1 MTKYHS
7 DQPINDRNKDE
18 YNRSIF
24 VDDFIKILTDFEDK
38 ENYIIGLYAKWG
50 RGKTSTVNMILDSLK
65 NKEQFCEIYLSA
77 WALGGDYEKILWDI
91 LNQASRKIMKKKAK
105 NKRARFG
112 GFLSKMS
119 KAEIP
124 FNLDTELDLNSGGRK
139 ETKISSGKIINTVN
153 YVGQMLASSDNID
166 KARKRIEKSIG
177 DKKVIV
183 FIDDLDRLE
192 GKQIIDILRAINT
205 IADYGGMTYILPF
218 DKRYVCSAIEECLPK
233 DQNGDEFIEKLIQV
247 PIALPELTQE
257 RLDKVLLGKIDKLF
271 NELGITLTEEEVNR
285 FQRLYFY
292 GANKYITSP
301 RDINKIINVYRFRVP
316 ISIGE
321 INVVDLSILEI
332 VRTFDEHLYQL
343 IRTNRELF
351 VKQTRNI
358 SPKYLLDSDNE
369 KRKADADKL
378 LSNIPDEKLEIVQ
391 GLFPIIDEIYNKHFT
406 TDGERLRRQ
415 QRIASEFYFDLFF
428 ASLDEEEGISNR
440 EIIKILQLI
449 DLTELKNEVFS
460 KINKNNFDIAL
471 KMIGD
476 NVDLISNSRD
486 FCKVLLDLVETFPQK
501 NVSTGFKLSLLET
514 LIFRIDDILE
524 KSNTK
529 LEDYISLLDHSYC
542 ENRMETFVMLLKN
555 VYVYSQKGKSRK
567 EIDLNDEEI
576 GLYKEHALELIRQF
590 AKENKIPVNVTDS
603 SNRIYL
609 YWKELGNKSEIS
621 EYVQNL
627 VKTADQ
633 ALDFISQFLGK
644 ATALGKSDYRRTD
657 MDQSVYQL
665 IGELID
671 PNYFYELLK
680 GNEKYN
686 SLINIEKENVV
697 SLEDRYDSN
706 GEEDDFSRV
715 GNEHNDEFRVAVA
728 SQFIYI
734 HEHSVEDSVVNND

>member
-18 YNRSIF
+18 YNRSVF
-24 VDDFIKILTDFEDK
+24 VDDFIKILTNFEDK

-50 RGKTSTVNMILDSLK
+50 RGKTSTVNMIIDSLK
-65 NKEQFCEIYLSA
+65 NKKQFCEIYLSA

-91 LNQASRKIMKKKAK
+91 LDQTSRKIMKKKAK

-112 GFLSKMS
+112 GFLSKVS
-119 KAEIP
+119 KAEFP
-124 FNLDTELDLNSGGRK
+124 FDLDTELDLNSGGRK

-166 KARKRIEKSIG
+166 KARKRIEESIG

-205 IADYGGMTYILPF
+205 VADYGGMTYILPF

-271 NELGITLTEEEVNR
+271 NEFGIILTEEEVNR
-285 FQRLYFY
+285 FQHLYFY

-332 VRTFDEHLYQL
+332 VRTFDEPLYQL

-351 VKQTRNI
+351 VKQTHNI

-378 LSNIPDEKLEIVQ
+378 LSNIPDEQLEIVQ
-391 GLFPIIDEIYNKHFT
+391 GLFPIIDAIYNKHFT

-440 EIIKILQLI
+440 EIIKILQLK
-449 DLTELKNEVFS
+449 DLTKLKNEVFS

-471 KMIGD
+471 KMIVD
-476 NVDLISNSRD
+476 NVDLINNSKD
-486 FCKVLLDLVETFPQK
+486 LCKVLLDLVETFPQK
-501 NVSTGFKLSLLET
+501 NVSIGFKLSLLET

-524 KSNTK
+524 KSDTK
-529 LEDYISLLDHSYC
+529 LEDYISLLDQSYC
-542 ENRMETFVMLLKN
+542 ENRMETFVLLLKN

-567 EIDLNDEEI
+567 EIDLNAEEI
-576 GLYKEHALELIRQF
+576 SLYKEHALELIRQF

-603 SNRIYL
+603 SNRIYM

-657 MDQSVYQL
+657 MGQSTYEL

-671 PNYFYELLK
+671 PKYFYELLK
-680 GNEKYN
+680 GNEKYS

-715 GNEHNDEFRVAVA
+715 GNEHNDGFRVVVA

-734 HEHSVEDSVVNND
+734 HEHYAVNDD

>member
-7 DQPINDRNKDE
+7 DQPINDRKKDE
-18 YNRSIF
+18 YNRSVF

-91 LNQASRKIMKKKAK
+91 LDQASRKIMKKKAK

-112 GFLSKMS
+112 GFLSKVS

-124 FNLDTELDLNSGGRK
+124 FDLDTELDLNSGGRK

-166 KARKRIEKSIG
+166 KARKRIEESIG

-205 IADYGGMTYILPF
+205 VADYGGMTYILPF

-271 NELGITLTEEEVNR
+271 NEFGITLTEEEVNR

-292 GANKYITSP
+292 GANKYIASP

-332 VRTFDEHLYQL
+332 VRTFDEPLYQL

-391 GLFPIIDEIYNKHFT
+391 GLFPIIDEIYNNHFT

-440 EIIKILQLI
+440 EIIKILQLT

-471 KMIGD
+471 KMIVD
-476 NVDLISNSRD
+476 NIDLISNSRD

-501 NVSTGFKLSLLET
+501 NVSIGFKLSLLET

-529 LEDYISLLDHSYC
+529 LEDYISLLDQSYC
-542 ENRMETFVMLLKN
+542 ENRMETFVLLLKN
-555 VYVYSQKGKSRK
+555 VYVYSQKGKNRK
-567 EIDLNDEEI
+567 EIDLNEEEI

-603 SNRIYL
+603 SNRIYM

-621 EYVQNL
+621 EYIQNL

-657 MDQSVYQL
+657 MDRSTYEL

-680 GNEKYN
+680 ENEKYS

-715 GNEHNDEFRVAVA
+715 GNEHNDEFRVTVA

-734 HEHSVEDSVVNND
+734 HEHSVKDSVVNND

>member
-7 DQPINDRNKDE
+7 DQPINDRKKDE
-18 YNRSIF
+18 YNRSVF

-91 LNQASRKIMKKKAK
+91 LDQASRKIMKKKAK

-112 GFLSKMS
+112 GFLSKVS

-124 FNLDTELDLNSGGRK
+124 FDLDTELDLNSGGRK

-166 KARKRIEKSIG
+166 KARKRIEESIG

-205 IADYGGMTYILPF
+205 VADYGGMTYILPF

-271 NELGITLTEEEVNR
+271 NEFGITLTEEEVNR

-292 GANKYITSP
+292 GANKYIASP

-332 VRTFDEHLYQL
+332 VRTFDEPLYQL

-391 GLFPIIDEIYNKHFT
+391 GLFPIIDEIYNNHFT

-440 EIIKILQLI
+440 EIIKILQLT

-471 KMIGD
+471 KMIVD
-476 NVDLISNSRD
+476 NIDLISNSRD

-501 NVSTGFKLSLLET
+501 NVSIGFKLSLLET

-529 LEDYISLLDHSYC
+529 LEDYISLLDQSYC
-542 ENRMETFVMLLKN
+542 ENRMETFVLLLKN
-555 VYVYSQKGKSRK
+555 VYVYSQKGKNRK
-567 EIDLNDEEI
+567 EIDLNEEEI

-603 SNRIYL
+603 SNRIYM

-621 EYVQNL
+621 EYIQNL

-657 MDQSVYQL
+657 MDRSTYEL

-680 GNEKYN
+680 ENEKYS

-706 GEEDDFSRV
+706 GEEDEFSRV
-715 GNEHNDEFRVAVA
+715 GNEHNDEFRVTVA

-734 HEHSVEDSVVNND
+734 HEHSVKDSVVNND

>member
-18 YNRSIF
+18 YNRSVF

-50 RGKTSTVNMILDSLK
+50 RGKTSTVNMILESLK

-91 LNQASRKIMKKKAK
+91 LDQASRKIMKKKAK

-112 GFLSKMS
+112 GFLSKVS

-124 FNLDTELDLNSGGRK
+124 FDLDTELDLNSDGRK

-166 KARKRIEKSIG
+166 KARKRIEESIG

-205 IADYGGMTYILPF
+205 VADYGGMTYILPF

-271 NELGITLTEEEVNR
+271 NEFGITLTEEEVSR

-332 VRTFDEHLYQL
+332 VRTFDEPLYQL

-406 TDGERLRRQ
+406 ADGERLRRQ

-428 ASLDEEEGISNR
+428 SSLDEEEGISNR
-440 EIIKILQLI
+440 EIIKILQLT

-471 KMIGD
+471 KMIVD
-476 NVDLISNSRD
+476 NIDLISNSRN

-529 LEDYISLLDHSYC
+529 LEDYISLLDHSYR
-542 ENRMETFVMLLKN
+542 ENRMETFVLLLKN

-567 EIDLNDEEI
+567 EIDLNEEEI
-576 GLYKEHALELIRQF
+576 GLYKEHAIKLIRHF
-590 AKENKIPVNVTDS
+590 AKENKIPVNVTDN
-603 SNRIYL
+603 SNRIYW

-657 MDQSVYQL
+657 MDQSLYEL

-680 GNEKYN
+680 GNEKYS

-697 SLEDRYDSN
+697 SLEERYDSN

-715 GNEHNDEFRVAVA
+715 GNEHNDEFRFAVA

-734 HEHSVEDSVVNND
+734 HEHSIEDSVVNND

>member
-1 MTKYHS
+1 MIKYHS
-7 DQPINDRNKDE
+7 DQPINSRNKDE
-18 YNRSIF
+18 YNRGIF

-65 NKEQFCEIYLSA
+65 NKEKFCEIYLSA

-91 LNQASRKIMKKKAK
+91 LDQTSRKIMKKKVK

-112 GFLSKMS
+112 KFLSKMS
-119 KAEIP
+119 NAEIP
-124 FNLDTELDLNSGGRK
+124 FELDTELDLNGGGHK

-166 KARKRIEKSIG
+166 KARKRIEESIE

-205 IADYGGMTYILPF
+205 VADYGGMTYILPF
-218 DKRYVCSAIEECLPK
+218 DKRYVCSAIEEYLPK
-233 DQNGDEFIEKLIQV
+233 NQNGDEFIEKLIQV
-247 PIALPELTQE
+247 PIALPELTRE
-257 RLDKVLLGKIDKLF
+257 RLDKVLLGKIDNLF
-271 NELGITLTEEEVNR
+271 NEFEITLTEDEVTR

-301 RDINKIINVYRFRVP
+301 RDINKLINVYRFKMP

-332 VRTFDEHLYQL
+332 IRTFDEPFYEL
-343 IRTNRELF
+343 IRTNREVF
-351 VKQTRNI
+351 VKRTRNV
-358 SPKYLLDSDNE
+358 SPKYLLDSDNS
-369 KRKADADKL
+369 KRKADVDRL
-378 LSNIPDEKLEIVQ
+378 LKNISDEKFELVQ
-391 GLFPIIDEIYNKHFT
+391 GLFPIIDEIYNNHFT
-406 TDGERLRRQ
+406 ADGERLRRQ

-428 ASLDEEEGISNR
+428 ASLDEVEGISNR
-440 EIIKILQLI
+440 KIIEILQLT
-449 DLTELKNEVFS
+449 DLAELKNEVFC

-471 KMIGD
+471 KMIVD
-476 NVDLISNSRD
+476 NVDLITNSKEL
-486 FCKVLLDLVETFPQK
+486 CKVLLDLVETFPQK
-501 NVSTGFKLSLLET
+501 NVSIGFKLSLLET

-524 KSNTK
+524 KSDTK

-542 ENRMETFVMLLKN
+542 ENQLETFVLLLKN
-555 VYVYSQKGKSRK
+555 VYVYSQKGKGRK
-567 EIDLNDEEI
+567 EIDLNNEEI
-576 GLYKEHALELIRQF
+576 GRYKDHALELIRRF
-590 AKENKIPVNVTDS
+590 AKGNKIPVNVTDS
-603 SNRIYL
+603 SNRIYM

-621 EYVQNL
+621 EYIQNL

-633 ALDFISQFLGK
+633 ALDFISQFLAK
-644 ATALGKSDYRRTD
+644 TTTLGKSDYRRTD
-657 MDQSVYQL
+657 LDQSTYEL
-665 IGELID
+665 IGELIE

-680 GNEKYN
+680 GNEKYSSLVN
-686 SLINIEKENVV
+686 SEKKDVI
-697 SLEDRYDSN
+697 SLEDRYDSY
-706 GEEDDFSRV
+706 GKEDNFSRV
-715 GNEHNDEFRVAVA
+715 GNEHNDEFRIAVA

-734 HEHSVEDSVVNND
+734 HEHSVEDSVVNID